1 MNLLDAYDAIL
12 AAAAPATRATRGAD
26 ASGDPSPAEGAPAAA
41 APAAA
46 APAAKLAAL
55 RAAFETRTGAF
66 TPDDAWFEARSRAF
80 WDDAI
85 TRGSFGREV
94 EATLEAPAREWI
106 PRLERAHRG
115 LFVVDGRLQ
124 SARIL
129 RDLWSGASFRV
140 DDVDAG
146 SSDALAV
153 ASAPF
158 DARLV
163 GSLAEGVLHVGML
176 PGAVFHSEEAI
187 EPIAKVLEAA
197 RARGLETDDALDALL
212 RMERSLRALTRMKA
226 AYAYRPEGLATKST
240 RQA

>member
-12 AAAAPATRATRGAD
+12 AAAAPQTSATRGAS
-26 ASGDPSPAEGAPAAA
+26 ASSASSAPDPSLDPSLARDAPAAA
-41 APAAA
+41 LHAT
-46 APAAKLAAL
+46 KLAAL
-55 RAAFETRTGAF
+55 RAAFEARTGAF
-66 TPDDAWFEARSRAF
+66 TPEDAWFEARSRAF

-85 TRGSFGREV
+85 TRGRFGREV
-94 EATLEAPAREWI
+94 EASLAPEVREWI

-124 SARIL
+124 NARIL

-153 ASAPF
+153 ANAPF

-163 GSLAEGVLHVGML
+163 GSFAPGGVLHVGML
-176 PGAVFHSEEAI
+176 PG
-187 EPIAKVLEAA
+187 PPT
-197 RARGLETDDALDALL
+197 GT
-212 RMERSLRALTRMKA
+212 RSGFSFT
-226 AYAYRPEGLATKST
+226 
-240 RQA
+240 

>member
-12 AAAAPATRATRGAD
+12 AAAAPATSAILGASAAQD
-26 ASGDPSPAEGAPAAA
+26 ASPPPDSPAAA
-41 APAAA
+41 RHAG
-46 APAAKLAAL
+46 KLAAL
-55 RAAFETRTGAF
+55 RAAFEARTGAF

-85 TRGSFGREV
+85 TRGRFGREV
-94 EATLEAPAREWI
+94 EAALDVEVREWI

-124 SARIL
+124 NARIL

-163 GSLAEGVLHVGML
+163 GSFAGGVLHVGML

-187 EPIAKVLEAA
+187 EPIAKVLETA

-226 AYAYRPEGLATKST
+226 AYAYRPEGLATRTT
-240 RQA
+240 RPG

>member
-12 AAAAPATRATRGAD
+12 AAAAPATSATPGAS
-26 ASGDPSPAEGAPAAA
+26 ASSASTPSSPH
-41 APAAA
+41 
-46 APAAKLAAL
+46 AAKLAAL
-55 RAAFETRTGAF
+55 RAAFEARTGAF
-66 TPDDAWFEARSRAF
+66 TPEDAWFEARSRAF

-85 TRGSFGREV
+85 TRGRFGREV
-94 EATLEAPAREWI
+94 EPALSAEARAWI

-124 SARIL
+124 NTRIL

-153 ASAPF
+153 ANAPF

-163 GSLAEGVLHVGML
+163 GSFAPGAGLHVGML
-176 PGAVFHSEEAI
+176 PGAVFHAEEAI
-187 EPIAKVLEAA
+187 EPIATVLEAA

-226 AYAYRPEGLATKST
+226 AYAYRPEALAPKGA
-240 RQA
+240 RQP

>member
-12 AAAAPATRATRGAD
+12 AAAAPATRATRGAPG
-26 ASGDPSPAEGAPAAA
+26 SPDPSPAH
-41 APAAA
+41 
-46 APAAKLAAL
+46 AAKLAAL
-55 RAAFETRTGAF
+55 RAAFEARTGAF
-66 TPDDAWFEARSRAF
+66 TPEDAWFEARSRAF

-85 TRGSFGREV
+85 TRGRFGREV
-94 EATLEAPAREWI
+94 EAALAADVREWI
-106 PRLERAHRG
+106 PRLDRAHRG

-124 SARIL
+124 NARIL

-163 GSLAEGVLHVGML
+163 GSFAPGGVLHVGML

-187 EPIAKVLEAA
+187 EPIARVLEAA

-226 AYAYRPEGLATKST
+226 AYAYRPEALAAKSA
-240 RQA
+240 RQG

>member
-12 AAAAPATRATRGAD
+12 AAAAPATSAARGAS
-26 ASGDPSPAEGAPAAA
+26 ASHGSSPEGDPPAPAAH
-41 APAAA
+41 
-46 APAAKLAAL
+46 AAKLAAL
-55 RAAFETRTGAF
+55 RAAFEARTGAF

-240 RQA
+240 RPF